1 MARSTFTLDNEGF
14 ERLENVLK
22 EYEGNAEN
30 AINEVLWNEG
40 GEYIEEK
47 IKNLL
52 PVSNKTWRGKK
63 KAAKFAEPFLQV
75 QGNLSVTVKTKN
87 AYHYLYFPDDGT
99 NTRKHVGEQYF
110 MFGGATNA
118 QEEIIER
125 CIAKLTEIK
134 GG

>member
-1 MARSTFTLDNEGF
+1 MARTTFELDREGF
-14 ERLENVLK
+14 ERLESVLK
-22 EYEGNAEN
+22 KYEGNAEN
-30 AINEVLWNEG
+30 IINEVLWNEG

-47 IKNLL
+47 ITQLL
-52 PVSNKTWRGKK
+52 PVSNKHWRGKK
-63 KAAKFAEPFLQV
+63 RAAKFAEPFMQE
-75 QGNLSVTVKTKN
+75 QDNLSVTVKTKN